1 MCPPPWDQ
9 RGIKIG
15 EILPRGGGATFFFSR
30 QEGEYFREGIKIS
43 DISLDYPGGIQI
55 QSQKTIHIHS
65 FIWET
70 ELVRI
75 SNKIS
80 HQKE

>member
-1 MCPPPWDQ
+1 MSPPLGSEGNKNW
-9 RGIKIG
+9 GNFA
-15 EILPRGGGATFFFSR
+15 EGGGATFFFSR